1 MSPFLHRI
9 VEGGIVL
16 FLNNFSICKILI
28 VFIILLLLFFIFL
41 HNTITPIFFS
51 LAEVEAVKI
60 ANSAINEAVDLGAEK
75 VDYQDMIDYVYNKSG
90 DAIVLMQ
97 PNTKN
102 INKFTSS
109 ISLRIQEKLAE
120 ASQETV
126 SVPLAQIFGIELL
139 AGFGPKLEARII
151 PAGFTEPPKI
161 KDSFTSAGINQT
173 RHKIYLDVAAQIKL
187 IVPFKSH
194 SVDIHADIPVTEVVI
209 LGKVPQVY
217 VGIDGEGLSGIL
229 KGSQ

>member
-1 MSPFLHRI
+1 MI

-16 FLNNFSICKILI
+16 FLYNFSICKIIL
-28 VFIILLLLFFIFL
+28 VFIIFLLLFFIFL

-60 ANSAINEAVDLGAEK
+60 ANSAINEAVNLAAEK
-75 VDYQDMIDYVYNKSG
+75 VDYQDMIDYVYNKNG

-102 INKFTSS
+102 INKFTSN
-109 ISLRIQEKLAE
+109 ISLSIQESLAK
-120 ASQETV
+120 ASQKTV

-161 KDSFTSAGINQT
+161 RDSFSSAGINQT

-194 SVDIHADIPVTEVVI
+194 NVDIHAEIPVTEVVI
-209 LGKVPQVY
+209 LGEVPQIY
-217 VGIDGEGLSGIL
+217 VGMDGEGLAGII
-229 KGSQ
+229 KGSE